1 MLGLLVAVH
10 VMANVVWIGA
20 IASVGWLVRR
30 SAEPSLSDGERKTL
44 AQAAYQLLYR
54 RAAMPAFV
62 VSFLAA
68 VARVGVDPKAYFSQH
83 WFHGKLLF
91 GLVVIAL
98 HHVVGAKAKKADSG
112 SRQGLESS
120 AILTGALLAAAF
132 LTVVFATLKSSL
144 VP

>member
-1 MLGLLVAVH
+1 MPGLLVAIH
-10 VMANVVWIGA
+10 VMANLVWIGA

-30 SAEPSLSDGERKTL
+30 AAAVEGAERKAL
-44 AQAAYQLLYR
+44 ADAAYRVLYQ

-68 VARVGVDPKAYFSQH
+68 VARLGMDPKAYFSQH
-83 WFHGKLLF
+83 WFHGKALF
-91 GLVVIAL
+91 ALIVIAL
-98 HHVVGAKAKKADSG
+98 HHVVGAQAKKAAAG
-112 SRQGLESS
+112 SSQPAESS

-132 LTVVFATLKSSL
+132 LTVVFAVMKTSL